1 MSIGYGKRQ
10 IRSGKEYDS
19 LFPSPVMGAINMGNN
34 PVLENVYEVIP
45 AVVRDY
51 KHEASAIA
59 EKLYSK
65 NTKEFAKNIWEFLF
79 NNIQYVYDE
88 FGREQFRTPARSW
101 ADRHE
106 GIDCDCFSIFASSIL
121 SNKGVP
127 HCIRITKYDNNPKWQ
142 HIYVIVPDPNKKFS
156 QHNPTTY
163 FVIDAVIHKFNTEK
177 VFSEQKTF
185 TMKENLGI
193 VTEVLHGVE
202 TSETDVVSDI
212 LNGFDGLNG
221 DNLNAVYQQLVKTRN
236 WAINNPG
243 LLKMQQYDPQA
254 FLQMIEYA
262 IDNFW
267 KGEKQ
272 RDAAFEILAQ
282 NEARYNREVLDI
294 TEDDIEG
301 FDGFEDDIDNM
312 IDDDDVYDFDGI
324 GQHIDDDD
332 ELERDLE
339 ESNEEEF
346 GKLFS
351 RKRREK
357 RKSRRKSRRKARKQ
371 KRQTRRKT
379 RRKVRKETKTQRK
392 HERKQNRKR
401 RRKERKEAK
410 GFFRKVGVGLKQAG
424 KAVGVKYNPAV
435 IAARTGFLTA
445 VRLNMF
451 RLASRLVPAYK
462 GKSWAKSK
470 GKNYN
475 ASLAMGKK
483 VEEIFADKLMGK
495 RSALRK
501 SVLTSKSAL
510 QGIDEPDWEN
520 IALEFAGID
529 SGFSG
534 AGAITAV
541 LSAAPILVKVI
552 NAIAE
557 VEDQYGIEG
566 FGSID
571 DDYDEM
577 MMLMDELEDGMS
589 GLSGDKV
596 TLAQITAWIKKFFSK
611 VKKRRDERKNLKS
624 EYSKKEWKE
633 SGRKTFRAYKK
644 DERQHGRKMNAKAG
658 TMLKRASDFVKTMEA
673 GKDNPDGSTPMP
685 ETGDDF
691 DFDINASDNITRG
704 GDDANTDNKK
714 NMKKWLLI
722 GGGILTLGI
731 GGFAISQSMKK
742 KKQLSGLSG
751 AKAKAVKKVTLK

>member
-1 MSIGYGKRQ
+1 MTGLGYGKRK
-10 IRSGKEYDS
+10 IRSGKEFDH
-19 LFPSPVMGAINMGNN
+19 LFDAPTMRAIDMGNN

-45 AVVRDY
+45 AIVRDY

-59 EKLYSK
+59 DKLYSR
-65 NTKEFAKNIWEFLF
+65 NTGEFAKNIWEFLF
-79 NNIQYVYDE
+79 NHIQYDYDE

-101 ADRHE
+101 ADRYS
-106 GIDCDCFSIFASSIL
+106 GIDCDCFTIFASLIL

-142 HIYVIVPDPNKKFS
+142 HIYVIVPDPNKEFS
-156 QHNPTTY
+156 QHNPKTY

-193 VTEVLHGVE
+193 VTEVLHGLN
-202 TSETDVVSDI
+202 SAETDVVSDI
-212 LNGFDGLNG
+212 LNGVEGLNG
-221 DNLNAVYQQLVKTRN
+221 DNLDAIYQNLVKTRT

-272 RDAAFEILAQ
+272 REAAFEILAQ
-282 NEARYNREVLDI
+282 NEARFNRDVLDI

-351 RKRREK
+351 RKRK
-357 RKSRRKSRRKARKQ
+357 RKSRRTQRKQKRKQ
-371 KRQTRRKT
+371 KRQTRRN
-379 RRKVRKETKTQRK
+379 VRKETRSQRK
-392 HERKQNRKR
+392 LERKENRASRK
-401 RRKERKEAK
+401 KERKEAK
-410 GFFRKVGVGLKQAG
+410 GFFRKVGVGIKQAG

-451 RLASRLVPAYK
+451 RLATRLAPAYK

-475 ASLAMGKK
+475 ASLAMAKK
-483 VEEIFADKLMGK
+483 VEHLFSDKLMGK

-501 SVLTSKSAL
+501 SVLTSKASL

-529 SGFSG
+529 SGLSG

-552 NAIAE
+552 NEIAA

-577 MMLMDELEDGMS
+577 MLMMDELEDGMS
-589 GLSGDKV
+589 GLSGEKV

-611 VKKRRDERKNLKS
+611 VKERRDMKS
-624 EYSKKEWKE
+624 EYSKEEWKK

-644 DERQHGRKMNAKAG
+644 DEKQHGRKMNAKAG
-658 TMLKRASDFVKTMEA
+658 SMLKRASDFVKTMEA

-685 ETGDDF
+685 ETGDDDF
-691 DFDINASDNITRG
+691 NFDINASDDITRG
-704 GDDANTDNKK
+704 GDDENSDKKK

-731 GGFAISQSMKK
+731 GGYAISQSLKK

-751 AKAKAVKKVTLK
+751 AKTTKKKAVKKVTLK